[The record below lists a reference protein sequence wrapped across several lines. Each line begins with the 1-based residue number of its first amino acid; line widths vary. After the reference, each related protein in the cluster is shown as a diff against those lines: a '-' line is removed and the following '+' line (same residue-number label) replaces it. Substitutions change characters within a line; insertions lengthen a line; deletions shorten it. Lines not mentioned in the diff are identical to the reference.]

1 MVRAPAH
8 RMLSSVRAIYRHRK
22 RLAIFVV
29 PWAVGLGI
37 GVPLLW
43 YQIGANAREPQIRNR
58 EETLSQGYDILSR
71 ALDRL
76 GRDALFLADL
86 QSRFGEPTTRP
97 APVSVEIFQSFA
109 ASSPDY
115 DQVRWLDTDGHE
127 RLRVNRRGGAEPVVV
142 SREQLQNKAD
152 RPYFRDAI
160 QLPLN
165 GLYFSALDLN
175 VENGV
180 VEVPHLPT
188 LRVASPV
195 FSNGVRQGIIVINYR
210 ATRLLERLKRLDR
223 SVELHLMNQA
233 GYWVQGPDAA
243 ANWGWQLGA
252 PAPGAAEAEMLRAI
266 NKGDRGLFGSADGDW
281 NYRRFQPGTGLLTT
295 GEVVERRAAD
305 ADLYLLARDSA
316 SVINDQETTG
326 KLILGVVAAILAVVA
341 LAVTGRLANGMEA
354 EAEWARQME
363 DTNKTLRE
371 TNEKLNVTQRELA
384 RAERLSSLGLMVAG
398 VAHEMNTPLGS
409 AALVLSKVARDL
421 RLFKE
426 RIAAGLRRSDLDLY
440 IADSDTSLDLAR
452 DAIHRCTAL
461 VQRFKQVAVD
471 RATLERRDIDLAAF
485 MPDADPRLRRWDTST
500 GIGLTLNVPNDLAIT
515 TYPGPFAQV
524 LSNLL
529 NNSLLHAFD
538 AGKPG
543 MITIDVRTLADQ
555 VLIEFTDDGR
565 GINET
570 DIQKIFEP
578 FFSTARHSGGTGLG
592 LHIVHQIV
600 TEVLGGSIA
609 VESPPAGEASGT
621 RFIIRL
627 PRVAPLQART

>member
-1 MVRAPAH
+1 MIHTPAT
-8 RMLSSVRAIYRHRK
+8 RIFPSLWAAYRHRR
-22 RLAIFVV
+22 RLAVFVI
-29 PWAVGLGI
+29 PWVVGLGL

-43 YQIGANAREPQIRNR
+43 HQIVVNAREPQIRNR
-58 EETLSQGYDILSR
+58 EETLSQAYDILSR
-71 ALDRL
+71 TLDRL

-86 QSRFGEPTTRP
+86 QSRFGDTETPITP
-97 APVSVEIFQSFA
+97 LSVEIFQSFA
-109 ASSPDY
+109 SSSPDY
-115 DQVRWLDTDGHE
+115 DQVRWLDTSGNE
-127 RLRVNRRGGAEPVVV
+127 RLRVNHRGGGEPIVVAED
-142 SREQLQNKAD
+142 QLQNKVD
-152 RPYFRDAI
+152 RPYFRDTAA
-160 QLPLN
+160 LPLH
-165 GLYFSALDLN
+165 GLYFSTLDLN

-195 FSNGVRQGIIVINYR
+195 FRNGIKQGIIVINYR
-210 ATRLLERLKRLDR
+210 ATRLLERLKRLDT
-223 SVELHLMNQA
+223 SVDLYLMNQA
-233 GYWVQGPDAA
+233 GYWIQGPNPEANWAWQLGIPTPDAA
-243 ANWGWQLGA
+243 R
-252 PAPGAAEAEMLRAI
+252 AELLRGVSTG
-266 NKGDRGLFGSADGDW
+266 NKGLFHTVGGDW
-281 NYRRFQPGTGLLTT
+281 SYRRFDPGAGLLIT
-295 GEVVERRAAD
+295 GEVVEMRAPD
-305 ADLYLLARDSA
+305 AGLYLLARDA
-316 SVINDQETTG
+316 AGAINSQETRG
-326 KLILGVVAAILAVVA
+326 KLILGMVAAILAVVA
-341 LAVTGRLANGMEA
+341 LAVTGRLANSMEA

-363 DTNKTLRE
+363 DTNQTLRE
-371 TNEKLNVTQRELA
+371 TNEKLSVTQRELA

-409 AALVLSKVARDL
+409 AALVLSKAAKDL

-426 RIAAGLRRSDLDLY
+426 RIATGLRRSDLDLY
-440 IADSDTSLDLAR
+440 IADSDVSLDMVR
-452 DAIHRCTAL
+452 DAIHRCAAL

-471 RATLERRDIDLAAF
+471 RATLERRDIDLALF
-485 MPDADPRLRRWDTST
+485 IPDADPRLRRWDASA
-500 GIGLTLNVPNDLAIT
+500 GIGLTLNVPQDVAIT
-515 TYPGPFAQV
+515 TYPGPLAQV

-543 MITIDVRTLADQ
+543 MITINVRKLADQ

-565 GINET
+565 GINDT

-609 VESPPAGEASGT
+609 VESPPDGEVRGT

-627 PRVAPLQART
+627 PKSAPAQAET

>member
-1 MVRAPAH
+1 MIRASATRIFP
-8 RMLSSVRAIYRHRK
+8 SFRAVYRHRR
-22 RLAIFVV
+22 RLALFVI
-29 PWAVGLGI
+29 PWIVGLGL

-43 YQIGANAREPQIRNR
+43 HQIGVNAREPQIRNR
-58 EETLSQGYDILSR
+58 EETLSQAYDVLGR
-71 ALDRL
+71 TLDRL
-76 GRDALFLADL
+76 GRDTLFLADL
-86 QSRFGEPTTRP
+86 QSRFGEMGTPL
-97 APVSVEIFQSFA
+97 SSEIFQSFA

-115 DQVRWLDTDGHE
+115 DQVRWLDTDGNE
-127 RLRVNRRGGAEPVVV
+127 RLRVNRRSGTEPVVV
-142 SREQLQNKAD
+142 SSEQLQNKAD
-152 RPYFRDAI
+152 RPYFRDTV

-175 VENGV
+175 IDNGV

-195 FSNGVRQGIIVINYR
+195 FRNGIKQGIIIINYR

-223 SVELHLMNQA
+223 SVNLYLMNQA
-233 GYWVQGPDAA
+233 GYWIQGPNAD

-252 PAPGAAEAEMLRAI
+252 PMPDAAQAEMFRAVS
-266 NKGDRGLFGSADGDW
+266 KEDRGLFHNSEGDW
-281 NYRRFQPGTGLLTT
+281 SYRRFDPGAGLLTT
-295 GEVVERRAAD
+295 GEVAEMRAAD
-305 ADLYLLARDSA
+305 AGLYLLARDAAGAVNSP
-316 SVINDQETTG
+316 ETTG
-326 KLILGVVAAILAVVA
+326 KLILGIVATFLAVVA
-341 LAVTGRLANGMEA
+341 LAVTGRLANSMEA
-354 EAEWARQME
+354 EAEWARQLE
-363 DTNKTLRE
+363 DTNTTLRE
-371 TNEKLNVTQRELA
+371 TNEKLGLAQRELA
-384 RAERLSSLGLMVAG
+384 RVERLSSLGLMVAG

-409 AALVLSKVARDL
+409 AALVLSKAAKDL

-440 IADSDTSLDLAR
+440 IADSDTSLDMVR

-461 VQRFKQVAVD
+461 VQRFKQVAID

-485 MPDADPRLRRWDTST
+485 LPDADPRLRKWDASA
-500 GIGLTLNVPNDLAIT
+500 GIGLTMNVPKDLAIT

-543 MITIDVRTLADQ
+543 MITIDVRKVADQ
-555 VLIEFTDDGR
+555 VLIEFTDNGR

-600 TEVLGGSIA
+600 TEVLGGSIT
-609 VESPPAGEASGT
+609 VESPPRGEVRGT

-627 PRVAPLQART
+627 PGIAPAQAET

>member
-1 MVRAPAH
+1 MIPASPL
-8 RMLSSVRAIYRHRK
+8 RMFPSLRAIYRHRR
-22 RLAIFVV
+22 RLAVFVI
-29 PWAVGLGI
+29 PWMVGLGI

-43 YQIGANAREPQIRNR
+43 HQIGANAREPQIRNR
-58 EETLSQGYDILSR
+58 EETLSQGYDILGR

-86 QSRFGEPTTRP
+86 QSRFGETTTRP
-97 APVSVEIFQSFA
+97 APLSAEIFQSFA

-115 DQVRWLDTDGHE
+115 DQVRWLDNDGKE
-127 RLRVNRRGGAEPVVV
+127 RLRVNRRSGAEPVVV
-142 SREQLQNKAD
+142 SSEELQNKAD
-152 RPYFRDAI
+152 QPYFRDAI
-160 QLPLN
+160 PLPLN

-175 VENGV
+175 IDNGV

-195 FSNGVRQGIIVINYR
+195 FRNGTKQGIIVINYR

-223 SVELHLMNQA
+223 SVELYLMNQA
-233 GYWVQGPDAA
+233 GYWLQGPNAD

-252 PAPGAAEAEMLRAI
+252 STPGPAEAEMLRAI
-266 NKGDRGLFGSADGDW
+266 GKGDRGLFGSRDGVW
-281 NYRRFQPGTGLLTT
+281 NYRRFQPVASLLAT
-295 GEVVERRAAD
+295 GEVAERRAAG

-316 SVINDQETTG
+316 AAINDQETRG
-326 KLILGVVAAILAVVA
+326 KLILGAVAAILAMVA

-363 DTNKTLRE
+363 DTNKALRD

-409 AALVLSKVARDL
+409 AALVLSKAAKDL

-440 IADSDTSLDLAR
+440 VADSDTSLDLVR

-485 MPDADPRLRRWDTST
+485 IPDADPRLRKWDASA
-500 GIGLTLNVPNDLAIT
+500 GISLALNVPADLAIT

-543 MITIDVRTLADQ
+543 MIAIDVRRLADQ

-609 VESPPAGEASGT
+609 VESPPAGKARGT

-627 PRVAPLQART
+627 PRVAPAQAGT

>member
-1 MVRAPAH
+1 MTRTPATRIFPSLRAA
-8 RMLSSVRAIYRHRK
+8 LRHRN

-29 PWAVGLGI
+29 PWVIGLGL
-37 GVPLLW
+37 GVPSLW
-43 YQIGANAREPQIRNR
+43 YQIGVNAREPQIRNR
-58 EETLSQGYDILSR
+58 EETLSQAYDILGR
-71 ALDRL
+71 TLDRL

-86 QSRFGEPTTRP
+86 QSRFSETANPL
-97 APVSVEIFQSFA
+97 APLSVEIFQSFA

-115 DQVRWLDTDGHE
+115 DQVRWLDTGGNE
-127 RLRVNRRGGAEPVVV
+127 RLRVNHRGGGEPVVV
-142 SREQLQNKAD
+142 AEEQLQNKAD
-152 RPYFRDAI
+152 RPYFRDTAT
-160 QLPLN
+160 LPLH

-175 VENGV
+175 IENGV
-180 VEVPHLPT
+180 VERPHLPT

-195 FSNGVRQGIIVINYR
+195 FRNGIKQGIIVINYR
-210 ATRLLERLKRLDR
+210 STRLLERLKRLDT
-223 SVELHLMNQA
+223 SVDLYLMNQA
-233 GYWVQGPDAA
+233 GYWIQGPDAD
-243 ANWGWQLGA
+243 ANWAWQIGEPTPDA
-252 PAPGAAEAEMLRAI
+252 DRTGRLR
-266 NKGDRGLFGSADGDW
+266 GVSQGGRGFFHSGDGDW
-281 NYRRFQPGTGLLTT
+281 SYRRFDPGAGLLAT
-295 GEVVERRAAD
+295 GEVVEMRAPD
-305 ADLYLLARDSA
+305 ASLYLLARDAAGATNS
-316 SVINDQETTG
+316 QETRG
-326 KLILGVVAAILAVVA
+326 KLILGMVAAILAVVA

-354 EAEWARQME
+354 ESEWARQME
-363 DTNKTLRE
+363 DTNRTLRE
-371 TNEKLNVTQRELA
+371 TNEKLSVTQRELA

-409 AALVLSKVARDL
+409 AALVLSKAAKDL

-426 RIAAGLRRSDLDLY
+426 RIAAGLRRSDLDRY
-440 IADSDTSLDLAR
+440 IEDSDASLDLVR

-485 MPDADPRLRRWDTST
+485 IPDADPRLRKWDASA
-500 GIGLTLNVPNDLAIT
+500 GISLTLNVPDDLAIT

-543 MITIDVRTLADQ
+543 MITINVRRLADQ
-555 VLIEFTDDGR
+555 VLIEFSDDGR

-600 TEVLGGSIA
+600 TEVLGGSIS
-609 VESPPAGEASGT
+609 VESPPPGEARGT

-627 PRVAPLQART
+627 PRIAPAQAGT